1 MSVTFTAKDHKYE
14 SVNPEENIQW
24 LSVTSFVGLFKQEF
38 DPITQSIKSSKNTRS
53 KWYGMSPEEIQ
64 AVWNGESLR
73 STDLGTWYHNQRES
87 DFMGLDTIQR
97 EGLALP
103 IIKPM
108 MDGEKKIAP
117 AQNLTPGVYPEHFVY
132 LKSAGLCGQSD
143 RVEVIGPYVDIIDY
157 KTNKEIKT
165 QSWRNFEGLSQKMI
179 GPVAH
184 LDDCNFNHYALQLSL
199 YMYIIQKHNHNLKP
213 RNLMLQHIAFEESG
227 VDKFGYPIA
236 KKDDQGNPIV
246 KAVIPYKVPYLKKE
260 VQDMIKW
267 LSENR
272 DKVKKK

>member
-24 LSVTSFVGLFKQEF
+24 LSVTAFVGLFKQEF
-38 DPITQSIKSSKNTRS
+38 DPVAQSIKSSKNTRS
-53 KWYGMSPEEIQ
+53 KWYGMSPEDIQ
-64 AVWNGESLR
+64 AVWSGESLR
-73 STDLGTWYHNQRES
+73 STDLGTYYHNQREA

-117 AQNLTPGVYPEHFVY
+117 AQNLIPGVYPEHFVY

-165 QSWRNFEGLSQKMI
+165 QSWRNFEGLSQKML
-179 GPVAH
+179 GPVMH
-184 LDDCNFNHYALQLSL
+184 LDDCNFNHYALQLSM

>member
-14 SVNPEENIQW
+14 SVNPEESIHW
-24 LSVTSFVGLFKQEF
+24 LSVTSFVSLFKQEF
-38 DPITQSIKSSKNTRS
+38 DPIAQSIKSSKNSRS
-53 KWYGMSPEEIQ
+53 KWYKMSPEEIQ
-64 AVWNGESLR
+64 AVWAGESLR
-73 STDLGTWYHNQRES
+73 STDLGTYYHNQREA
-87 DFMGLDTIQR
+87 DFMGLDSIQR
-97 EGLALP
+97 EGLDLP

-108 MDGEKKIAP
+108 MDGDKKIAP
-117 AQNLTPGVYPEHFVY
+117 AQNLIPGVYPEHFVY

-213 RNLMLQHIAFEESG
+213 RKLMLQHVVFEEAG
-227 VDKFGYPIA
+227 VDQFGYPIA
-236 KKDDQGNPIV
+236 KKDDQNNPIV
-246 KAVIPYKVPYLKKE
+246 KAVVPYQVPYLKKE

-267 LSENR
+267 LAENR
-272 DKVKKK
+272 DKIKKK